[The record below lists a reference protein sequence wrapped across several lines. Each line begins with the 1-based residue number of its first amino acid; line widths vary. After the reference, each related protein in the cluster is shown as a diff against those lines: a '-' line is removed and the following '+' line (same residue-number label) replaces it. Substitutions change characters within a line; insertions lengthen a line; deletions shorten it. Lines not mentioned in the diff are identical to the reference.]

1 MRALYIFMVLY
12 AFVLVNLICSAKV
25 SFGSRVR
32 PSILGNGFVAR
43 ILLLMLRL
51 RDLEYSAGSGV
62 KRVVWVLL
70 VLRMRLMRVA
80 Q

>member
-1 MRALYIFMVLY
+1 MRALYIFMVLC
-12 AFVLVNLICSAKV
+12 AFVLVNLICSAKM
-25 SFGSRVR
+25 SFESRVR

-70 VLRMRLMRVA
+70 VLGMRLLRVA

>member
-1 MRALYIFMVLY
+1 M
-12 AFVLVNLICSAKV
+12 CSEKV

-32 PSILGNGFVAR
+32 PSIFGKGFVAR

-70 VLRMRLMRVA
+70 VLRMRLLRVA
-80 Q
+80 QSVTVLRYGCSSLSAVL

>member
-1 MRALYIFMVLY
+1 M
-12 AFVLVNLICSAKV
+12 CSEKV

-32 PSILGNGFVAR
+32 PSIIGKGFVAR

-70 VLRMRLMRVA
+70 VLRMRLLRVA
-80 Q
+80 QSVIVFRYGCSNLSAVL